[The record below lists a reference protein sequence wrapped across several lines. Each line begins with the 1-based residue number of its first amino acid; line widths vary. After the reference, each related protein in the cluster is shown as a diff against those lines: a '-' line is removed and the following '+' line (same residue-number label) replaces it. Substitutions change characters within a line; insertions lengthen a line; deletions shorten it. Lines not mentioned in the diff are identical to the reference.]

1 MLRGN
6 RMQGLLLVAPPKEE
20 PQPGVL
26 SALQAFE
33 TALMLVAL
41 NRWPSVIP
49 LAWSGCESL
58 LRSKYKDLGSAP
70 DIHVLQEKY
79 YEDTD
84 LLSGLNA
91 KAHKFRK
98 LRNRIQHEGF
108 SPRDDLECMEV
119 FFDTGIPYF
128 AHIVE
133 EVLGE
138 PLSYNLGADERFK
151 PLLRKIR
158 KSVANKRLS
167 DNERH
172 IPAFFLQKFLR
183 RSLSPTFFS
192 AFDDMV
198 IDRATETDAAIDA
211 EWTLK
216 ASLCDALEALTGH
229 DGQTYELAALYGPDG
244 LIGEGVT
251 CPACEEWVLAV
262 MNTSEKVSGYKFE
275 RLVGVGCW
283 HCNYVVSAERH
294 VNIIRAFFQEEM
306 SEGLIARI
314 DSSTPP
320 LARETFPSDAT

>member
-1 MLRGN
+1 
-6 RMQGLLLVAPPKEE
+6 MQGLLFVAHPKEE

-33 TALMLVAL
+33 SALMLVAL

-49 LAWSGCESL
+49 LTWSGCESL

-108 SPRDDLECMEV
+108 SPRDDSECREV

-133 EVLGE
+133 VVLGE
-138 PLSYNLGADERFK
+138 PLSYNLGDDEDFK
-151 PLLRKIR
+151 RLLRKIR
-158 KSVANKRLS
+158 KSVTNKKLS
-167 DNERH
+167 DDERH

-183 RSLSPTFFS
+183 WSLSPTFSS
-192 AFDDMV
+192 AFD
-198 IDRATETDAAIDA
+198 
-211 EWTLK
+211 
-216 ASLCDALEALTGH
+216 
-229 DGQTYELAALYGPDG
+229 
-244 LIGEGVT
+244 
-251 CPACEEWVLAV
+251 
-262 MNTSEKVSGYKFE
+262 
-275 RLVGVGCW
+275 
-283 HCNYVVSAERH
+283 
-294 VNIIRAFFQEEM
+294 
-306 SEGLIARI
+306 
-314 DSSTPP
+314 
-320 LARETFPSDAT
+320 